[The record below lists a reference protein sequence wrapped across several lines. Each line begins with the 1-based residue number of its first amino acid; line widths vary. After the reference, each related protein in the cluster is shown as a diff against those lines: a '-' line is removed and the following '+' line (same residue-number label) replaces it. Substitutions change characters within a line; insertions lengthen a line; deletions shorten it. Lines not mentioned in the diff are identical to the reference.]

1 MAEEETGAESG
12 HNGGQNTAPENEEF
26 QFQTVGE
33 RLRDERMAQ
42 NKTLEDIAGKTRVP
56 MRHLEAIEAANY
68 DALPGRTYAV
78 GFVKAYAR
86 AVNLSETELAGD
98 LKDEMGYEGGNYH
111 AAGASDH
118 EIDDPSKIPSS
129 RLAWMAALVGLLL
142 VVGGYAVWKLVINP
156 APDMVLV
163 DDDLRDEANASP
175 GNEADQPA
183 DSAEDAAPL
192 PPTGGEVVFI
202 AKEEGIWVRFYEAEG
217 ERLYEDTMELGERF
231 VLPADAKDP
240 QVLTGRP
247 DALAV
252 TIGGQEV
259 APLSTQPLTVAD
271 MPIDAAS
278 LLARPAA
285 EAGNTATAEDEA
297 T

>member
-12 HNGGQNTAPENEEF
+12 HDGDKNTTPENEEF

-33 RLRDERMAQ
+33 RLRDERVAQ
-42 NKTLEDIAGKTRVP
+42 NKTLDDIAGKTRVP

-86 AVNLSETELAGD
+86 AVDLSETELAGD

-111 AAGASDH
+111 AAGASDY
-118 EIDDPSKIPSS
+118 EIDDPSKMPSS

-156 APDMVLV
+156 APDTVLI
-163 DDDLRDEANASP
+163 DDDLGDEANASA
-175 GNEADQPA
+175 GEEAGGSVG
-183 DSAEDAAPL
+183 SAQDAAPA

-202 AKEEGIWVRFYEAEG
+202 AKEEGIWVRFYEADG
-217 ERLYEDTMELGERF
+217 ERLYENTMELGERF
-231 VLPADAKDP
+231 VLPADAKNP
-240 QVLTGRP
+240 QVFTGRP

-259 APLSTQPLTVAD
+259 APLSSQPLTVAD

-278 LLARPAA
+278 LLARPSA
-285 EAGNTATAEDEA
+285 ETGNVVVAEGGG